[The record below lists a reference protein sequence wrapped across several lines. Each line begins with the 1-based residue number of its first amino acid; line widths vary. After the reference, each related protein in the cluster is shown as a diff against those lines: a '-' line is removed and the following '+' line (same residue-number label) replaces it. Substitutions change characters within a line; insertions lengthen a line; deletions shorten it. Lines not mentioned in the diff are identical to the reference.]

1 MSPKLR
7 TVLALAVPILL
18 ADCATKRI
26 ALAELE
32 PHMPHDVLGEVLRFT
47 LTFNQGAAMGLSLGS
62 YSRWVFTVVAFVA
75 IAFLLLLLHRT
86 DLRDR
91 WRMRAL
97 ILIVTGAVGN
107 LVDRLRWDRG
117 VVDFIDVG
125 VGGWRFWTFNV
136 ADSAVTIGAILL
148 AVVLWFEKPRHEPA
162 G

>member
-7 TVLALAVPILL
+7 TLLVLAVPILL

-32 PHMPHDVLGEVLRFT
+32 PHTPHDVLGEVFRFT

-75 IAFLLLLLHRT
+75 IGVLLVLLRRADT
-86 DLRDR
+86 RDP
-91 WRMRAL
+91 WRVRAL
-97 ILIVTGAVGN
+97 VLIVAGAIGN
-107 LVDRLRWDRG
+107 LVDRLRWDGG

-148 AVVLWFEKPRHEPA
+148 ALVLWFEKPAPERSA
-162 G
+162 

>member
-7 TVLALAVPILL
+7 TLLVMAVPILL

-32 PHMPHDVLGEVLRFT
+32 PHTPHDVLGEVLRFT

-75 IAFLLLLLHRT
+75 IGVLLMLLRRADT
-86 DLRDR
+86 RDR
-91 WRMRAL
+91 WRVRAL
-97 ILIVTGAVGN
+97 VLIVAGAIGN

-125 VGGWRFWTFNV
+125 VGTWRFWTFNV

-148 AVVLWFEKPRHEPA
+148 ALVLWFEKPAPERS

>member
-7 TVLALAVPILL
+7 TLLVLAVPILL

-32 PHMPHDVLGEVLRFT
+32 PHTPHDVLGEVLRFT

-75 IAFLLLLLHRT
+75 IGVLLVLLRRADT
-86 DLRDR
+86 RDP
-91 WRMRAL
+91 WRVRAL
-97 ILIVTGAVGN
+97 VLIVAGAIGN
-107 LVDRLRWDRG
+107 LVDRLRWDGG

-148 AVVLWFEKPRHEPA
+148 ALVLWFEKPAPERSA
-162 G
+162 